1 VITVEKFAQSVDV
14 TKSQNPGQLRV

>member
-1 VITVEKFAQSVDV
+1 VITAEKFVQSVDV